1 MADLKTGSVREV
13 WKVSYPMMISFF
25 SMMFM
30 IFIDRIFLSWYS
42 TESFNAATT
51 AGTLAW
57 GFILAWTTLASM
69 SEVFVAQYNGA
80 KKHEMIGSPVWQTI
94 WLTLLSVFF
103 YIPVGYFLTPL
114 IYDINTQSSEYHFFQ
129 ILIYCGPVFAIIPA
143 IGGFYIG
150 RGKTSIMQW
159 MAILGNLVNIV
170 LDPLFIFGYKDLI
183 PSMGIKGAAY
193 ATGIGSFVEAI
204 LLFWLFTRKKHRENF
219 GTSNFSFDRSL
230 FLQTLKVGLPPA
242 IFVALEIIGWS
253 LFYHFMSVISPLHIF
268 VASVCQTIL
277 ILFLFFGMGLEKG
290 TIALAGNFI
299 GAGQRNKITSVLTSG
314 FKLASIFTLISSIFL
329 IIFPGPMIDWFLQ
342 NPSMLDPAMSLNQIN
357 LAEAK
362 FLIRI
367 GLAFITFYI
376 FLENLRW
383 ILNGILTAAGD
394 TFFLLISG
402 AISVWFLLLVP
413 TYLFIVIPK
422 ANIAYS
428 FVIWIVY
435 SASASLIVFI
445 RFLKGGWKEKSLVT
459 ESAKLE
465 LDAEESTESDSVT
478 T

>member
-1 MADLKTGSVREV
+1 MTDLKNGSVREV
-13 WKVSYPMMISFF
+13 WKVSYPMMVSFF

-80 KKHEMIGSPVWQTI
+80 KKHDLIGSPVWQTI
-94 WLTLLSVFF
+94 WLTILSVFF
-103 YIPVGYFLTPL
+103 YLPIGYFLTPL

-129 ILIYCGPVFAIIPA
+129 ILIYSGPIFAFIPA

-193 ATGIGSFVEAI
+193 ATAIGSLVEAV
-204 LLFWLFTRKKHRENF
+204 LLFWLFTRKKHRTSF
-219 GTSNFSFDRSL
+219 GTSNYKFEKSL
-230 FLQTLKVGLPPA
+230 FFQTLKVGLPPA

-253 LFYHFMSVISPLHIF
+253 LFYHFMSTISPLHIF

-299 GAGQRNKITSVLTSG
+299 GAGERNKISTVLTSG
-314 FKLASIFTLISSIFL
+314 FKLASLFTLISSIFL
-329 IIFPGPMIDWFLQ
+329 IIFPDPMIDWFLQ
-342 NPSMLDPAMSLNQIN
+342 NPTMLDPSMNFSQLNII
-357 LAEAK
+357 EAK
-362 FLIRI
+362 KLIRI

-394 TFFLLISG
+394 TLFLLISG

-413 TYLFIVIPK
+413 TYLFIVLPK

-435 SASASLIVFI
+435 SASACIIVFT
-445 RFLKGGWKEKSLVT
+445 RFLKGGWKEKNLVSEKEALDLLSIDT
-459 ESAKLE
+459 EAS
-465 LDAEESTESDSVT
+465 ESI
-478 T
+478 